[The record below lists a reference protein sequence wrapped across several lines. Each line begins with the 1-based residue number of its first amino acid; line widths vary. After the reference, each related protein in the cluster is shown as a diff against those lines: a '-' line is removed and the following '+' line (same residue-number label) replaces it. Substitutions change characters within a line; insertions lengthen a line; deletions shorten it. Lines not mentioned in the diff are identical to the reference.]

1 PATRVDKYS
10 FANDTTVA
18 VADLPNPQFY
28 SGATGNASFGYYMAG
43 YRVAPSMQTTVN
55 RLDYSNDTA
64 SMSVRGQLTFEK
76 LGFKAVSAQSNAKTG
91 TPLTVPASSPI
102 NYATNTVSYSTYGY
116 FAGGYDIPPRRSS
129 VERID
134 LSNDTANA
142 TQKAN
147 MSAIKQEQVGS
158 SSLTHGYATGGYDGS
173 NTTSSTF
180 RIDFSNDTATPVTTG
195 PFTRIITTTK
205 SSHTGDYSWTAGGGS
220 PNSYWAG
227 GYFSSPITR
236 HSNVDR
242 IEYANDTAA
251 ATPKANLPEIRQ
263 QGSAVGNYDY
273 GYWAGG
279 YNGSSNQSSIYRFDY
294 SNDSTQAAPRGNTIG
309 AKTIMGGFNNRNYGY
324 FGGGY
329 DSSTAESTLV
339 QRIDFANDTANL
351 LPRGFL
357 VETRAGA
364 SGHHSG
370 NMVNPKPL
378 LANVPTTTIATNFGY
393 FGNGNANR
401 LDRIDYTNDT
411 VAALSRIS
419 PFMAS
424 PGGSAF
430 PAAASSNYAGY
441 WAPATYSYQNPHP
454 NIRKVDYSNDTT
466 STIPGAFGYWAGGSP
481 ASFSG
486 TSTTVSRIDYANDN
500 AAALERGPLVNA
512 VRQLA
517 GVGNQNFGYFQ
528 TGAVGP
534 GAANRIDYSNDTTT
548 ASPSGSLGIQY
559 DNGIAG
565 NGNFAYIAGGAATTS
580 RVLRFDYSNDTTT
593 ASQRTYLSIAKTRLG
608 ATGNKNFGYFSGG
621 RTPTAVSSIDR
632 IDYSNDTATASPKG
646 PLSGT
651 QYQHGNTATSAA
663 ESNNPQ

>member
-1 PATRVDKYS
+1 
-10 FANDTTVA
+10 
-18 VADLPNPQFY
+18 
-28 SGATGNASFGYYMAG
+28 
-43 YRVAPSMQTTVN
+43 
-55 RLDYSNDTA
+55 
-64 SMSVRGQLTFEK
+64 MSVRGPLTFEK

-91 TPLTVPASSPI
+91 TPLTVPTSSPI

-220 PNSYWAG
+220 PNSVSTIDRYDFSNDTATSLSRGQLTIERQAQMSTGNLNYAYWAG

-424 PGGSAF
+424 P
-430 PAAASSNYAGY
+430 
-441 WAPATYSYQNPHP
+441 
-454 NIRKVDYSNDTT
+454 V
-466 STIPGAFGYWAGGSP
+466 
-481 ASFSG
+481 
-486 TSTTVSRIDYANDN
+486 
-500 AAALERGPLVNA
+500 
-512 VRQLA
+512 
-517 GVGNQNFGYFQ
+517 
-528 TGAVGP
+528 
-534 GAANRIDYSNDTTT
+534 
-548 ASPSGSLGIQY
+548 
-559 DNGIAG
+559 
-565 NGNFAYIAGGAATTS
+565 
-580 RVLRFDYSNDTTT
+580 
-593 ASQRTYLSIAKTRLG
+593 
-608 ATGNKNFGYFSGG
+608 
-621 RTPTAVSSIDR
+621 
-632 IDYSNDTATASPKG
+632 
-646 PLSGT
+646 
-651 QYQHGNTATSAA
+651 
-663 ESNNPQ
+663 